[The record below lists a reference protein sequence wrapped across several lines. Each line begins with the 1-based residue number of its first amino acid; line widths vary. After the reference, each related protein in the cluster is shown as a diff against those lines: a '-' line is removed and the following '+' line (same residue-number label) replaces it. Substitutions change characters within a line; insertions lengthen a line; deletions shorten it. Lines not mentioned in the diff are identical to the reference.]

1 MITFNFITQ
10 NSDYKTNDMNTLE
23 LKSIAELQNLA
34 FYIPDYQRGYRWT
47 RQQVEDLLNDIFE
60 FSQKDNAG
68 IYCLQPLVVVPRP
81 SDEQPLDKV
90 HAAKVNEQWEVVDG
104 QQRLTTIRLILEV
117 LGQSRFYDIT
127 YQTRKNSAEF
137 LNNITAAEAK
147 TNAETNIDFHHICQA
162 VKVICEWLLKTI
174 TGLEAVSAKNVGA
187 NINSCQ
193 TVDVIRK
200 WLEESKKLEELK
212 KETVEHFQKV
222 LLNRVKFIWYET
234 EEDPKEVFARLNI
247 GKISLTNAELIKA
260 LLLNKSNFDSS
271 DDDKIRLWQ
280 QEIAMEWDV
289 IEYALQSN
297 EFWLFLNVPGDE
309 RPTRIDYVFDM
320 ICRCDMLGCKDEK
333 DTSDEFRTFR
343 YFYHY
348 LAVQKQKKISL
359 AQAVRTIWEKVREIF
374 HTLQEWFDDME
385 LYHYIGYLICMG
397 RRVDEIYKQWMTNS
411 AKSKF
416 KEYLISTIK
425 GIIPYK
431 KSEEIENTVY
441 EVDREG
447 SQIKGGSKTNCR
459 PILLLH
465 NLQTVINQNR
475 ILSTNAKY
483 KNGVFYK
490 FPFHLYKS
498 EGWDVEHIDS
508 NTENGLNNIQSQR
521 EWLLNAYFG
530 LQDKTLRDQIQK
542 FFKQYAGKAYEQSE
556 DSAKQTA
563 RDEAFTELKHQIED
577 VGGNNRLSQN
587 EKNKI
592 WNFTLLDSST
602 NRSYGNAIFPAKRR
616 VIIGKDQGKKFN
628 PLTIDENRLIKESSP
643 TENGSS
649 SFIPPCT
656 KYVFLKYYNTVSFD
670 PNAWTQ
676 ADANAYKD
684 NIIEVL
690 KDFLS

>member
-1 MITFNFITQ
+1 MKIFNFTIQ
-10 NSDYKTNDMNTLE
+10 NSDYKTTDMNTLE
-23 LKSIAELQNLA
+23 LKSIAKLQDLE

-60 FSQKDNAG
+60 FSQKENAG
-68 IYCLQPLVVVPRP
+68 IYCLQPLVVIKR
-81 SDEQPLDKV
+81 SSEEQLLDRV
-90 HAAKVNEQWEVVDG
+90 HAAKDLDEVKRILNGQWEVVDG

-117 LGQSRFYDIT
+117 LRHHRFYEIT
-127 YQTRKNSAEF
+127 YQTREDSAEF
-137 LNNITAAEAK
+137 LNGITTTEAEK
-147 TNAETNIDFHHICQA
+147 EAEKNIDFYHIYEA
-162 VKVICEWLLKTI
+162 YKKIDEWL
-174 TGLEAVSAKNVGA
+174 
-187 NINSCQ
+187 
-193 TVDVIRK
+193 
-200 WLEESKKLEELK
+200 
-212 KETVEHFQKV
+212 KEIDGKQKERFQNV
-222 LLNRVKFIWYET
+222 LLHRVKFIWYET
-234 EEDPKEVFARLNI
+234 KEDPKEVFTRLNI

-260 LLLNKSNFDSS
+260 LLLNKSNFGSS

-297 EFWLFLNVPGDE
+297 EFWLFLNAPGDE

-348 LAVQKQKKISL
+348 LAVQKQKEISL

-374 HTLQEWFDDME
+374 QTLQEWFDDME
-385 LYHYIGYLICMG
+385 LYHYVGYLICMG
-397 RRVDEIYKQWMTNS
+397 RNIDEIYEHWNDSDNK
-411 AKSKF
+411 AGFIEK
-416 KEYLISTIK
+416 YLTEEIK
-425 GIIPYK
+425 KTIPYK
-431 KSEEIENTVY
+431 DIENTVY
-441 EVDREG
+441 EVKQEG
-447 SQIKGGSKTNCR
+447 SQFKGGSKTNCR

-475 ILSTNAKY
+475 ILSANAKY

-490 FPFHLYKS
+490 FPFHLYKL

-508 NTENGLNNIQSQR
+508 NTENGLDNIQSQR

-577 VGGNNRLSQN
+577 VGGNDRLSQN

-602 NRSYGNAIFPAKRR
+602 NRSYGNAIFPAKRK

-628 PLTIDENRLIKESSP
+628 SSTIDENGQIVLGSAENSP
-643 TENGSS
+643 SA
-649 SFIPPCT
+649 FIPPCT
-656 KYVFLKYYNTVSFD
+656 RYVFLKYYNTASFD
-670 PNAWTQ
+670 PNVWTRN
-676 ADANAYKD
+676 DAEAYKD

-690 KDFLS
+690 KNFLS

>member
-1 MITFNFITQ
+1 
-10 NSDYKTNDMNTLE
+10 MNTLE

-68 IYCLQPLVVVPRP
+68 IYCLQPLVVVKKS
-81 SDEQPLDKV
+81 SDEQLLDRV
-90 HAAKVNEQWEVVDG
+90 HAAKDLDEVKRILNGEWEVVDG
-104 QQRLTTIRLILEV
+104 QQRLTTIRLILEA
-117 LGQSRFYDIT
+117 LEHHRFYDIT
-127 YQTRKNSAEF
+127 YQTRKDSAKF
-137 LNNITAAEAK
+137 LNEITAAEAK
-147 TNAETNIDFHHICQA
+147 TNAETNIDFHHIYQA
-162 VKVICEWLLKTI
+162 VRVICEWLLKTI
-174 TGLEAVSAKNVGA
+174 TGLESVSAKNVGA

-200 WLEESKKLEELK
+200 WLEEPKKLEELK

-260 LLLNKSNFDSS
+260 LLLNKSNFGSC

-297 EFWLFLNVPGDE
+297 EFWLFLNAPGDE

-348 LAVQKQKKISL
+348 LAVQKQKEISS

-374 HTLQEWFDDME
+374 QTLQEWFDDME
-385 LYHYIGYLICMG
+385 LYHYVGYLICMG
-397 RRVDEIYKQWMTNS
+397 RNIDEIYEHWITTKPD
-411 AKSKF
+411 F
-416 KEYLISTIK
+416 KEYLMSVIK
-425 GIIPYK
+425 DIIPCK
-431 KSEEIENTVY
+431 KIKDIENRVY
-441 EVDREG
+441 EVDAED
-447 SQIKGGSKTNCR
+447 SQTKGGSKTNCR

-475 ILSTNAKY
+475 ILSANAKY

-490 FPFHLYKS
+490 FPFHLYKL

-508 NTENGLNNIQSQR
+508 NTENGLNDIKSQR

-530 LQDKTLRDQIQK
+530 LQDKTLRGQIQK
-542 FFKQYAGKAYEQSE
+542 FFEQSE

-577 VGGNNRLSQN
+577 VGGNDRLSQN

-602 NRSYGNAIFPAKRR
+602 NRSYGNAIFPAKRK

-628 PLTIDENRLIKESSP
+628 PLTIENGQIKESSP

-649 SFIPPCT
+649 AFIPPCT
-656 KYVFLKYYNTVSFD
+656 KYVFLKYYNTASFD
-670 PNAWTQ
+670 PNAWTKDD
-676 ADANAYKD
+676 ADAYKN

>member
-1 MITFNFITQ
+1 
-10 NSDYKTNDMNTLE
+10 MNTLE
-23 LKSIAELQNLA
+23 LKSIAELEYLV
-34 FYIPDYQRGYRWT
+34 FYIPNYQRGYRWT
-47 RQQVEDLLNDIFE
+47 QRQVEDLLNDIFE

-68 IYCLQPLVVVPRP
+68 IYCLQPLVVKRL
-81 SDEQPLDKV
+81 SGEQLLDKE
-90 HAAKVNEQWEVVDG
+90 HAAKGLNEVGNGQWEVVDG

-117 LGQSRFYDIT
+117 LKHHRFYDIT
-127 YQTRKNSAEF
+127 YQTRENSTEF
-137 LNNITAAEAK
+137 LNKITTTEAK
-147 TNAETNIDFHHICQA
+147 AETETNIDFYHIYEA
-162 VKVICEWLLKTI
+162 VKVI
-174 TGLEAVSAKNVGA
+174 
-187 NINSCQ
+187 
-193 TVDVIRK
+193 DK
-200 WLEESKKLEELK
+200 WLDKVDEAK
-212 KETVEHFQKV
+212 KERFQHV
-222 LLNRVKFIWYET
+222 LFEQVKFIWYET
-234 EEDPKEVFARLNI
+234 EEYPKEVFTRLNI

-297 EFWLFLNVPGDE
+297 EFWLFLNAPDNE

-320 ICRCDMLGCKDEK
+320 ICQCDMLECKDEIET
-333 DTSDEFRTFR
+333 DATDDFRTFR

-348 LAVQKQKKISL
+348 LAVQKQDGASL
-359 AQAVRTIWEKVREIF
+359 AQVIHTIWEKVREIF

-397 RRVDEIYKQWMTNS
+397 RNVDEIYEHWITNS
-411 AKSKF
+411 AKSNF

-425 GIIPYK
+425 GTIPYK
-431 KSEEIENTVY
+431 NIEDIENTVY
-441 EVDREG
+441 DVDPEDS

-459 PILLLH
+459 SILLLH

-475 ILSTNAKY
+475 ILSANAKY
-483 KNGVFYK
+483 KNGIFYK

-498 EGWDVEHIDS
+498 ERWDVEHIDS
-508 NTENGLNNIQSQR
+508 NTENGLNDIQSQR
-521 EWLLNAYFG
+521 EWLLNAHWG
-530 LQDKTLRDQIQK
+530 IQDDVYQELRSNIEK
-542 FFKQYAGKAYEQSE
+542 FFKQYTGKTHERSD
-556 DSAKQTA
+556 DSDKQTTLNEQFA
-563 RDEAFTELKHQIED
+563 ELRRQIEGISD
-577 VGGNNRLSQN
+577 NNRLDPN

-628 PLTIDENRLIKESSP
+628 PPTIDENGRIVFGSVG
-643 TENGSS
+643 NGSS

-656 KYVFLKYYNTVSFD
+656 KYVFLKYYNTASFD
-670 PNAWTQ
+670 PNAWTKD
-676 ADANAYKD
+676 DAEAYKN

-690 KDFLS
+690 KDIFGHE

>member
-1 MITFNFITQ
+1 MRIFNFNQ
-10 NSDYKTNDMNTLE
+10 NSDYKTTGMNTLE
-23 LKSIAELQNLA
+23 LKSVAESQNLA

-47 RQQVEDLLNDIFE
+47 RRQVEDLLNDIFE
-60 FSQKDNAG
+60 FSQKENAG
-68 IYCLQPLVVVPRP
+68 IYCLQPLVVIKR
-81 SDEQPLDKV
+81 SSEEQLLDRV
-90 HAAKVNEQWEVVDG
+90 HAAKDLDEVKRILNGQWEVVDG

-117 LGQSRFYDIT
+117 LNCPCYDIT
-127 YQTRKNSAEF
+127 YQTRENSAEF
-137 LNNITAAEAK
+137 LNTITTKGEKDAK
-147 TNAETNIDFHHICQA
+147 TNIDFYRIYEA
-162 VKVICEWLLKTI
+162 YKKIDEWL
-174 TGLEAVSAKNVGA
+174 
-187 NINSCQ
+187 
-193 TVDVIRK
+193 
-200 WLEESKKLEELK
+200 
-212 KETVEHFQKV
+212 KEIDGKQKERFQNV
-222 LLNRVKFIWYET
+222 LLNQVKFIWYET
-234 EEDPKEVFARLNI
+234 QENPKEVFTRLNI
-247 GKISLTNAELIKA
+247 GKILLTNAELIKA
-260 LLLNKSNFDSS
+260 LLLNKSNFDRR

-297 EFWLFLNVPGDE
+297 EFWLFLNAPGDE

-348 LAVQKQKKISL
+348 LAVQKQKEISL

-374 HTLQEWFDDME
+374 QTLQEWFDDME
-385 LYHYIGYLICMG
+385 LYHYVGYLICMG
-397 RRVDEIYKQWMTNS
+397 RNIDEIYEHWNDSDNK
-411 AKSKF
+411 AGFIEK
-416 KEYLISTIK
+416 YLTEEIK
-425 GIIPYK
+425 KTIPYK
-431 KSEEIENTVY
+431 DIENTVY
-441 EVDREG
+441 EVKQEG
-447 SQIKGGSKTNCR
+447 SQFKGGSKTNCR

-475 ILSTNAKY
+475 ILSANAKY

-490 FPFHLYKS
+490 FPFHLYKL

-508 NTENGLNNIQSQR
+508 NTENGLDNIQSQR

-577 VGGNNRLSQN
+577 VGGNDRLSQN

-602 NRSYGNAIFPAKRR
+602 NRSYGNAIFPAKRK

-628 PLTIDENRLIKESSP
+628 SSTIDENGQIVLGSAENSP
-643 TENGSS
+643 SA
-649 SFIPPCT
+649 FIPPCT
-656 KYVFLKYYNTVSFD
+656 RYVFLKYYNTASFD
-670 PNAWTQ
+670 PNVWTRN
-676 ADANAYKD
+676 DAEAYKD

-690 KDFLS
+690 KNFLS

>member
-1 MITFNFITQ
+1 
-10 NSDYKTNDMNTLE
+10 MNTLE
-23 LKSIAELQNLA
+23 LKSVAELQDLA

-47 RQQVEDLLNDIFE
+47 QRQVEDLLNDIFE

-68 IYCLQPLVVVPRP
+68 IYCLQPLVVVPRS
-81 SDEQPLDKV
+81 SDEQPLDKA
-90 HAAKVNEQWEVVDG
+90 HATKVNMQWEVVDG

-117 LGQSRFYDIT
+117 LGRFRFYDIT
-127 YQTRKNSAEF
+127 YQTRRDSAEF
-137 LNNITAAEAK
+137 LNGITTVEAAGEKAEEKAK
-147 TNAETNIDFHHICQA
+147 NNIDFYHIYLA
-162 VKVICEWLLKTI
+162 VTVICEWLK
-174 TGLEAVSAKNVGA
+174 EKM
-187 NINSCQ
+187 
-193 TVDVIRK
+193 DEK
-200 WLEESKKLEELK
+200 KKKL
-212 KETVEHFQKV
+212 FQDI

-234 EEDPKEVFARLNI
+234 KEDPKEVFARLNI

-280 QEIAMEWDV
+280 QEIAVEWDV

-297 EFWLFLNVPGDE
+297 EFWLFLNAPGDE

-320 ICRCDMLGCKDEK
+320 ICRCDLLKCKDEK
-333 DTSDEFRTFR
+333 EPDATDNFRTFR

-348 LAVQKQKKISL
+348 LAVQKQKEISL
-359 AQAVRTIWEKVREIF
+359 AQAVRTIWENVREIF
-374 HTLQEWFDDME
+374 HTLREWFDDME
-385 LYHYIGYLICMG
+385 LYHYIGYLIYMG
-397 RRVDEIYKQWMTNS
+397 RNVDEIYKQWTGPDN
-411 AKSKF
+411 KSGKF
-416 KEYLISTIK
+416 GFIEKYLKEEIKKTIPCK
-425 GIIPYK
+425 D
-431 KSEEIENTVY
+431 IENTVY
-441 EVDREG
+441 EVE
-447 SQIKGGSKTNCR
+447 SAQNKGGSKTNCR

-475 ILSTNAKY
+475 ILGANAKY

-508 NTENGLNNIQSQR
+508 NTENGLNDIQSQR

-530 LQDKTLRDQIQK
+530 LQDKAYQTLRDQIQE
-542 FFKQYAGKAYEQSE
+542 FFKTRKGDEQSA
-556 DSAKQTA
+556 DSDKQTV
-563 RDEAFTELKHQIED
+563 RNEQFVELRRQIED
-577 VGGNNRLSQN
+577 ISDNNQLDQN

-616 VIIGKDQGKKFN
+616 VIIGKDQGKRFSL
-628 PLTIDENRLIKESSP
+628 PTIDENEEIVLGSA
-643 TENGSS
+643 ENGSS

-656 KYVFLKYYNTVSFD
+656 RYVFLKYYNTASFD
-670 PNAWTQ
+670 PNAWTKD
-676 ADANAYKD
+676 DAETYKN
-684 NIIEVL
+684 NIKEIL

>member
-1 MITFNFITQ
+1 MKIFNFTIQ
-10 NSDYKTNDMNTLE
+10 NSDYKTTDMNTLE
-23 LKSIAELQNLA
+23 LKSVAELQNLA

-47 RQQVEDLLNDIFE
+47 RRQVEDLLNDIFE
-60 FSQKDNAG
+60 FSQKENAG
-68 IYCLQPLVVVPRP
+68 IYCLQPLVVIKK
-81 SDEQPLDKV
+81 SSEEQLLDRV
-90 HAAKVNEQWEVVDG
+90 HAAKDLDEVKRILNGQWEVVDG

-117 LGQSRFYDIT
+117 LNCPCYDIT
-127 YQTRKNSAEF
+127 YQTRENSAEF
-137 LNNITAAEAK
+137 LNTITTKGEKDAK
-147 TNAETNIDFHHICQA
+147 TNIDFYRIYEA
-162 VKVICEWLLKTI
+162 YKKIDEWL
-174 TGLEAVSAKNVGA
+174 
-187 NINSCQ
+187 
-193 TVDVIRK
+193 
-200 WLEESKKLEELK
+200 
-212 KETVEHFQKV
+212 KEIDGKQKERFQNV
-222 LLNRVKFIWYET
+222 LLNQVKFIWYET
-234 EEDPKEVFARLNI
+234 QENPKEVFTRLNI

-260 LLLNKSNFDSS
+260 LLLNKSNFDRR

-297 EFWLFLNVPGDE
+297 EFWLFLNAPGDE

-348 LAVQKQKKISL
+348 LAVQKQKEISL

-374 HTLQEWFDDME
+374 QTLQEWFDDME
-385 LYHYIGYLICMG
+385 LYHYVGYLICMG
-397 RRVDEIYKQWMTNS
+397 RNIDEIYEHWNDSDNK
-411 AKSKF
+411 AGFIEK
-416 KEYLISTIK
+416 YLTEEIK
-425 GIIPYK
+425 KTIPYK
-431 KSEEIENTVY
+431 DIENTVY
-441 EVDREG
+441 EVKQEG
-447 SQIKGGSKTNCR
+447 SQFKGGSKTNCR

-475 ILSTNAKY
+475 ILSANAKY

-490 FPFHLYKS
+490 FPFHLYKL

-508 NTENGLNNIQSQR
+508 NTENGLDNIQSQR

-577 VGGNNRLSQN
+577 VGGNDRLSQN

-628 PLTIDENRLIKESSP
+628 SSTIDENGQIVLGSAENSP
-643 TENGSS
+643 SA
-649 SFIPPCT
+649 FIPPCT
-656 KYVFLKYYNTVSFD
+656 RYVFLKYYNTASFD
-670 PNAWTQ
+670 PNVWTRN
-676 ADANAYKD
+676 DAEAYKD

-690 KDFLS
+690 KNFLS

>member
-1 MITFNFITQ
+1 
-10 NSDYKTNDMNTLE
+10 MNTLE
-23 LKSIAELQNLA
+23 LKSVAELQNLA

-47 RQQVEDLLNDIFE
+47 RRQVEDLLNDIFE
-60 FSQKDNAG
+60 FSQKENAG
-68 IYCLQPLVVVPRP
+68 IYCLQPLVVIKR
-81 SDEQPLDKV
+81 SSEEQLLDRV
-90 HAAKVNEQWEVVDG
+90 HAAKDLDEVKRILNGQWEVVDG

-117 LGQSRFYDIT
+117 LNCPCYDIT
-127 YQTRKNSAEF
+127 YQTRENSAEF
-137 LNNITAAEAK
+137 LNTITTKGEKDAK
-147 TNAETNIDFHHICQA
+147 TNIDFYRIYEA
-162 VKVICEWLLKTI
+162 YKKIDEWL
-174 TGLEAVSAKNVGA
+174 
-187 NINSCQ
+187 
-193 TVDVIRK
+193 
-200 WLEESKKLEELK
+200 
-212 KETVEHFQKV
+212 KEIDGKQKERFQNV
-222 LLNRVKFIWYET
+222 LLNQVKFIWYET
-234 EEDPKEVFARLNI
+234 QENPKEVFTRLNI

-260 LLLNKSNFDSS
+260 LLLNKSNFDRR

-297 EFWLFLNVPGDE
+297 EFWLFLNAPGDE

-348 LAVQKQKKISL
+348 LAVQKQKEISL

-374 HTLQEWFDDME
+374 QTLQEWFDDME
-385 LYHYIGYLICMG
+385 LYHYVGYLICMG
-397 RRVDEIYKQWMTNS
+397 RNIDEIYEHWNDSDNK
-411 AKSKF
+411 AGFIEK
-416 KEYLISTIK
+416 YLTEEIK
-425 GIIPYK
+425 KTIPYK
-431 KSEEIENTVY
+431 DIENTVY
-441 EVDREG
+441 EVKQEG
-447 SQIKGGSKTNCR
+447 SQFKGGSKTNCR

-475 ILSTNAKY
+475 ILSANAKY

-490 FPFHLYKS
+490 FPFHLYKL

-508 NTENGLNNIQSQR
+508 NTENGLDNIQSQR

-577 VGGNNRLSQN
+577 VGGNDRLSQN

-602 NRSYGNAIFPAKRR
+602 NRSYGNAIFPAKRK

-628 PLTIDENRLIKESSP
+628 SSTIDENGQIVLGSAENSP
-643 TENGSS
+643 SA
-649 SFIPPCT
+649 FIPPCT
-656 KYVFLKYYNTVSFD
+656 RYVFLKYYNTASFD
-670 PNAWTQ
+670 PNVWTRN
-676 ADANAYKD
+676 DAEAYKD

-690 KDFLS
+690 KNFLS

>member
-1 MITFNFITQ
+1 
-10 NSDYKTNDMNTLE
+10 MNTLE
-23 LKSIAELQNLA
+23 LKSIAELGNLA

-47 RQQVEDLLNDIFE
+47 RRQVEDLLNDIFE
-60 FSQKDNAG
+60 FSQKENAG
-68 IYCLQPLVVVPRP
+68 IYCLQPLVVIKR
-81 SDEQPLDKV
+81 SSEEQLLDRV
-90 HAAKVNEQWEVVDG
+90 HAAKDLDEVKRILNGQWEVVDG

-117 LGQSRFYDIT
+117 LNCPCYDIT
-127 YQTRKNSAEF
+127 YQTRENSAEF
-137 LNNITAAEAK
+137 LNTITTKGEKDAK
-147 TNAETNIDFHHICQA
+147 TNIDFYRIYEA
-162 VKVICEWLLKTI
+162 YKKIDEWL
-174 TGLEAVSAKNVGA
+174 
-187 NINSCQ
+187 
-193 TVDVIRK
+193 
-200 WLEESKKLEELK
+200 
-212 KETVEHFQKV
+212 KEIDGKQKERFQNV
-222 LLNRVKFIWYET
+222 LLNQVKFIWYET
-234 EEDPKEVFARLNI
+234 QENPKEVFTRLNI
-247 GKISLTNAELIKA
+247 GKILLTNAELIKA
-260 LLLNKSNFDSS
+260 LLLNKSNFDSR

-297 EFWLFLNVPGDE
+297 EFWLFLNAPGDE

-320 ICRCDMLGCKDEK
+320 ICRCDLLRCRDEK

-348 LAVQKQKKISL
+348 LDVQKRNGTSL

-374 HTLQEWFDDME
+374 QTLQEWFDDME
-385 LYHYIGYLICMG
+385 LYHYVGYLICMG
-397 RRVDEIYKQWMTNS
+397 RNIDEIYEHWITTKPD
-411 AKSKF
+411 F
-416 KEYLISTIK
+416 KEYLMSVIK
-425 GIIPYK
+425 DIIPCK
-431 KSEEIENTVY
+431 KIKDIENRVY
-441 EVDREG
+441 EVDAED
-447 SQIKGGSKTNCR
+447 SQTKGGSKTNCR

-475 ILSTNAKY
+475 ILSANAKY

-490 FPFHLYKS
+490 FPFHLYKL

-508 NTENGLNNIQSQR
+508 NTENGLDNIPSQR

-542 FFKQYAGKAYEQSE
+542 FFKQYAGNASEQSE

-577 VGGNNRLSQN
+577 VGGNDRLSQN

-628 PLTIDENRLIKESSP
+628 SSTIDENGQIVLGSAENSP
-643 TENGSS
+643 SA
-649 SFIPPCT
+649 FIPPCT
-656 KYVFLKYYNTVSFD
+656 RYVFLKYYNTASFD
-670 PNAWTQ
+670 PNVWTRN
-676 ADANAYKD
+676 DAEAYKD

-690 KDFLS
+690 KNFLS

>member
-1 MITFNFITQ
+1 
-10 NSDYKTNDMNTLE
+10 MNTLE
-23 LKSIAELQNLA
+23 LKSVAELQNLA

-47 RQQVEDLLNDIFE
+47 RRQVEDLLNDIFE
-60 FSQKDNAG
+60 FSQKENAG
-68 IYCLQPLVVVPRP
+68 IYCLQPLVVVKK
-81 SDEQPLDKV
+81 SSNEQLLDRV
-90 HAAKVNEQWEVVDG
+90 HAAKDLDEVKRILNGQWEVVDG

-117 LGQSRFYDIT
+117 LNCPCYDIT
-127 YQTRKNSAEF
+127 YQTRENSAEF
-137 LNNITAAEAK
+137 LNTITTKGEKDAK
-147 TNAETNIDFHHICQA
+147 TNIDFYRIYEA
-162 VKVICEWLLKTI
+162 YKKIDEWL
-174 TGLEAVSAKNVGA
+174 
-187 NINSCQ
+187 
-193 TVDVIRK
+193 
-200 WLEESKKLEELK
+200 
-212 KETVEHFQKV
+212 KEIDGKQKERFQNV
-222 LLNRVKFIWYET
+222 LLNQVKFIWYET
-234 EEDPKEVFARLNI
+234 QENPKEVFTRLNI

-260 LLLNKSNFDSS
+260 LLLNKSNFDRR

-297 EFWLFLNVPGDE
+297 EFWLFLNAPGDE

-348 LAVQKQKKISL
+348 LAVQKQKEISL

-374 HTLQEWFDDME
+374 QTLQEWFDDME
-385 LYHYIGYLICMG
+385 LYHYVGYLICMG
-397 RRVDEIYKQWMTNS
+397 RNIDEIYEHWNDSDNK
-411 AKSKF
+411 AGFIEK
-416 KEYLISTIK
+416 YLTEEIK
-425 GIIPYK
+425 KTIPYK
-431 KSEEIENTVY
+431 DIENTVY
-441 EVDREG
+441 EVKQEG
-447 SQIKGGSKTNCR
+447 SQFKGGSKTNCR

-475 ILSTNAKY
+475 ILSANAKY

-490 FPFHLYKS
+490 FPFHLYKL

-508 NTENGLNNIQSQR
+508 NTENGLDNIQSQR

-542 FFKQYAGKAYEQSE
+542 FFKQYAGKASEQSE

-577 VGGNNRLSQN
+577 VGGNDRLSQN

-602 NRSYGNAIFPAKRR
+602 NRSYGNAIFPAKRK

-628 PLTIDENRLIKESSP
+628 SSTIDENGQIVLGSAENSP
-643 TENGSS
+643 SA
-649 SFIPPCT
+649 FIPPCT
-656 KYVFLKYYNTVSFD
+656 RYVFLKYYNTASFA
-670 PNAWTQ
+670 PNAWTKD
-676 ADANAYKD
+676 DAEAYKN

-690 KDFLS
+690 KNFLS

>member
-1 MITFNFITQ
+1 
-10 NSDYKTNDMNTLE
+10 MNTLE
-23 LKSIAELQNLA
+23 LKSIAELENLA
-34 FYIPDYQRGYRWT
+34 FHIPDYQRGYRWT
-47 RQQVEDLLNDIFE
+47 RRQVEDLLNDIFE

-68 IYCLQPLVVVPRP
+68 IYCLQPLVVVKK
-81 SDEQPLDKV
+81 SSNEQLLDRV
-90 HAAKVNEQWEVVDG
+90 HAAKDLDEVKRILNGQWEVVDG

-117 LGQSRFYDIT
+117 LNCPCYDIT
-127 YQTRKNSAEF
+127 YQTRENSAEF
-137 LNNITAAEAK
+137 LNTITTKGEKDAK
-147 TNAETNIDFHHICQA
+147 TNIDFYRIYEA
-162 VKVICEWLLKTI
+162 YKKIDEWL
-174 TGLEAVSAKNVGA
+174 
-187 NINSCQ
+187 
-193 TVDVIRK
+193 
-200 WLEESKKLEELK
+200 
-212 KETVEHFQKV
+212 KEIDGKQKERFQNV
-222 LLNRVKFIWYET
+222 LLNQVKFIWYET
-234 EEDPKEVFARLNI
+234 QENPKEVFTRLNI

-260 LLLNKSNFDSS
+260 LLLNKSNFDRR

-297 EFWLFLNVPGDE
+297 EFWLFLNAPGDE

-348 LAVQKQKKISL
+348 LAVQKQKEISL

-374 HTLQEWFDDME
+374 QTLQEWFDDME
-385 LYHYIGYLICMG
+385 LYHYVGYLICMG
-397 RRVDEIYKQWMTNS
+397 RNIDEIYEHWNDSDNK
-411 AKSKF
+411 AGFIEK
-416 KEYLISTIK
+416 YLTEEIK
-425 GIIPYK
+425 KTIPYK
-431 KSEEIENTVY
+431 DIENTVY
-441 EVDREG
+441 EVKQEG
-447 SQIKGGSKTNCR
+447 SQFKGGSKTNCR

-475 ILSTNAKY
+475 ILSANAKY

-490 FPFHLYKS
+490 FPFHLYKL

-508 NTENGLNNIQSQR
+508 NTENGLDNIQSQR

-577 VGGNNRLSQN
+577 VGGNDRLSQN

-628 PLTIDENRLIKESSP
+628 SSTIDENGQIVLGSAENSP
-643 TENGSS
+643 SA
-649 SFIPPCT
+649 FIPPCT
-656 KYVFLKYYNTVSFD
+656 RYVFLKYYNTASFD
-670 PNAWTQ
+670 PNVWTRN
-676 ADANAYKD
+676 DAEAYKD

-690 KDFLS
+690 KNFLS

>member
-1 MITFNFITQ
+1 
-10 NSDYKTNDMNTLE
+10 MNTLE

-47 RQQVEDLLNDIFE
+47 RRQVEDLLNDIYE

-68 IYCLQPLVVVPRP
+68 IYCLQPLVVIKR
-81 SDEQPLDKV
+81 SSEEQLLDRV
-90 HAAKVNEQWEVVDG
+90 HAAKDLDEVKRILNGQWEVVDG

-117 LGQSRFYDIT
+117 LNCPCYDIT
-127 YQTRKNSAEF
+127 YQTRENSAEF
-137 LNNITAAEAK
+137 LNTITTKGEKDAK
-147 TNAETNIDFHHICQA
+147 TNIDFYRIYEA
-162 VKVICEWLLKTI
+162 YKKIDEWL
-174 TGLEAVSAKNVGA
+174 
-187 NINSCQ
+187 
-193 TVDVIRK
+193 
-200 WLEESKKLEELK
+200 
-212 KETVEHFQKV
+212 KEIDGKQKERFQNV

-234 EEDPKEVFARLNI
+234 EEVPKEVFARLNI

-260 LLLNKSNFDSS
+260 LLLNKSNFGSS

-297 EFWLFLNVPGDE
+297 EFWLFLNAPGDE

-348 LAVQKQKKISL
+348 LAVQKQKEISL

-374 HTLQEWFDDME
+374 QTLQEWFDDME
-385 LYHYIGYLICMG
+385 LYHYVGYLICMG
-397 RRVDEIYKQWMTNS
+397 RNIDEIYEHWITTKPD
-411 AKSKF
+411 F
-416 KEYLISTIK
+416 KEYLMSVIK
-425 GIIPYK
+425 DIIPCK
-431 KSEEIENTVY
+431 EIKDIENTVY
-441 EVDREG
+441 EVKQEG
-447 SQIKGGSKTNCR
+447 SQFKGGSKTNCR

-475 ILSTNAKY
+475 ILSANAKY

-490 FPFHLYKS
+490 FPFHLYKL

-508 NTENGLNNIQSQR
+508 NTENGMDNIPSQR

-530 LQDKTLRDQIQK
+530 LQDEAYQTLRDQIQE
-542 FFKQYAGKAYEQSE
+542 FFTGKTSEQSE
-556 DSAKQTA
+556 DSDKQTK

-577 VGGNNRLSQN
+577 VGGNDRLSQN

-602 NRSYGNAIFPAKRR
+602 NRSYGNAIFPAKRK

-628 PLTIDENRLIKESSP
+628 PSTIDENGQIVLGSAENSP
-643 TENGSS
+643 SA
-649 SFIPPCT
+649 FIPPCT
-656 KYVFLKYYNTVSFD
+656 RYVFLKYYNTASFD
-670 PNAWTQ
+670 PNVWTRN
-676 ADANAYKD
+676 DAEAYKD

-690 KDFLS
+690 KNFLS

>member
-1 MITFNFITQ
+1 
-10 NSDYKTNDMNTLE
+10 MNTLE

-47 RQQVEDLLNDIFE
+47 RRQVEDLLNDIYE

-68 IYCLQPLVVVPRP
+68 IYCLQPLVVIKR
-81 SDEQPLDKV
+81 SSEEQLLDRV
-90 HAAKVNEQWEVVDG
+90 HAAKDLDEVKRILNGQWEVVDG

-117 LGQSRFYDIT
+117 LRHHRFYEIT
-127 YQTRKNSAEF
+127 YQTREDSAEF
-137 LNNITAAEAK
+137 LNGITTTEAEK
-147 TNAETNIDFHHICQA
+147 EAEKNIDFYHIYET
-162 VKVICEWLLKTI
+162 VKVIDEWLKTKI
-174 TGLEAVSAKNVGA
+174 DE
-187 NINSCQ
+187 
-193 TVDVIRK
+193 
-200 WLEESKKLEELK
+200 KKR
-212 KETVEHFQKV
+212 HFQNV

-234 EEDPKEVFARLNI
+234 QENPKEVFTRLNI

-260 LLLNKSNFDSS
+260 LLLNKSNFDSR

-297 EFWLFLNVPGDE
+297 EFWLFLNAPGDE

-320 ICRCDMLGCKDEK
+320 ICRCDLLRCRDEK

-348 LAVQKQKKISL
+348 LDVQKRNGTSL

-374 HTLQEWFDDME
+374 QTLQEWFDDME
-385 LYHYIGYLICMG
+385 LYHYVGYLICMG
-397 RRVDEIYKQWMTNS
+397 RNIDEIYEHWITTKPD
-411 AKSKF
+411 F
-416 KEYLISTIK
+416 KEYLMLVIK
-425 GIIPYK
+425 DIIPCK
-431 KSEEIENTVY
+431 EIKDIENTVY
-441 EVDREG
+441 EVKQEG
-447 SQIKGGSKTNCR
+447 SQFKGGSKTNCR

-475 ILSTNAKY
+475 ILSANAKY

-490 FPFHLYKS
+490 FPFHLYKL

-508 NTENGLNNIQSQR
+508 NTENGLDNIPSQR

-530 LQDKTLRDQIQK
+530 LQDEAYQTLRDQIQE
-542 FFKQYAGKAYEQSE
+542 FFTGKTSEQSE
-556 DSAKQTA
+556 DSDKQTK
-563 RDEAFTELKHQIED
+563 RDEQFTKLKKQIED
-577 VGGNNRLSQN
+577 IGSSKRLGQI

-616 VIIGKDQGKKFN
+616 VIIGKDQGEKFN
-628 PLTIDENRLIKESSP
+628 PPTIIENGQIVLGSV
-643 TENGSS
+643 ENGSS

-676 ADANAYKD
+676 ADAEAYKD

>member
-1 MITFNFITQ
+1 MRTFNFITQ
-10 NSDYKTNDMNTLE
+10 NSDYKATGMNTLE
-23 LKSIAELQNLA
+23 LKSVAELQNLA

-47 RQQVEDLLNDIFE
+47 RRQVEDLLNDIFE
-60 FSQKDNAG
+60 FSQKENAG
-68 IYCLQPLVVVPRP
+68 IYCLQPLVVIKK
-81 SDEQPLDKV
+81 SSEEQLLDRV
-90 HAAKVNEQWEVVDG
+90 HAAKDLDEVKRILNGQWEVVDG

-117 LGQSRFYDIT
+117 LNCPCYDIT
-127 YQTRKNSAEF
+127 YQTRENSAEF
-137 LNNITAAEAK
+137 LNTITTKGEKDAK
-147 TNAETNIDFHHICQA
+147 TNIDFYRIYEA
-162 VKVICEWLLKTI
+162 YKKIDEWL
-174 TGLEAVSAKNVGA
+174 
-187 NINSCQ
+187 
-193 TVDVIRK
+193 
-200 WLEESKKLEELK
+200 
-212 KETVEHFQKV
+212 KEIDGKQKERFQNV
-222 LLNRVKFIWYET
+222 LLNQVKFIWYET
-234 EEDPKEVFARLNI
+234 QENPKEVFTRLNI

-260 LLLNKSNFDSS
+260 LLLNKSNFDRR

-297 EFWLFLNVPGDE
+297 EFWLFLNAPGDE

-348 LAVQKQKKISL
+348 LAVQKQKEISL

-374 HTLQEWFDDME
+374 QTLQEWFDDME
-385 LYHYIGYLICMG
+385 LYHYVGYLICMG
-397 RRVDEIYKQWMTNS
+397 RNIDEIYEHWNDSDNK
-411 AKSKF
+411 AGFIEK
-416 KEYLISTIK
+416 YLTEEIK
-425 GIIPYK
+425 KTIPYK
-431 KSEEIENTVY
+431 DIENTVY
-441 EVDREG
+441 EVKQEG
-447 SQIKGGSKTNCR
+447 SQFKGGSKTNCR

-475 ILSTNAKY
+475 ILSANAKY

-490 FPFHLYKS
+490 FPFHLYKL

-508 NTENGLNNIQSQR
+508 NTENGLDNIQSQR

-577 VGGNNRLSQN
+577 VGGNDRLSQN

-602 NRSYGNAIFPAKRR
+602 NRSYGNAIFPAKRK

-628 PLTIDENRLIKESSP
+628 SSTIDENGQIVLGSAENSP
-643 TENGSS
+643 SA
-649 SFIPPCT
+649 FIPPCT
-656 KYVFLKYYNTVSFD
+656 RYVFLKYYNTASFD
-670 PNAWTQ
+670 PNVWTRN
-676 ADANAYKD
+676 DAEAYKD

-690 KDFLS
+690 KNFLS

>member
-1 MITFNFITQ
+1 
-10 NSDYKTNDMNTLE
+10 MNTLE

-68 IYCLQPLVVVPRP
+68 IYCLQPLVVVKKS
-81 SDEQPLDKV
+81 SDEQLLDRV
-90 HAAKVNEQWEVVDG
+90 HAAKDLDEVKRILNGEWEVVDG
-104 QQRLTTIRLILEV
+104 QQRLTTIRLILEA
-117 LGQSRFYDIT
+117 LEHHRFYDIT
-127 YQTRKNSAEF
+127 YQTRKDSAKF
-137 LNNITAAEAK
+137 LNEITAAEAAGEK
-147 TNAETNIDFHHICQA
+147 TEKKEKNNIDFYHIYQA
-162 VKVICEWLLKTI
+162 VTVIHEWLEKTDKKKI
-174 TGLEAVSAKNVGA
+174 
-187 NINSCQ
+187 
-193 TVDVIRK
+193 D
-200 WLEESKKLEELK
+200 EEKKKL
-212 KETVEHFQKV
+212 FQDV

-260 LLLNKSNFDSS
+260 LLLNKSNFSS
-271 DDDKIRLWQ
+271 SNDDKIRLWQ

-297 EFWLFLNVPGDE
+297 EFWLFLNAPGDE

-320 ICRCDMLGCKDEK
+320 ICRCDLLRCRDEK

-348 LAVQKQKKISL
+348 LDVQKRNGTSL

-374 HTLQEWFDDME
+374 QTLQEWFDDME
-385 LYHYIGYLICMG
+385 LYHYVGYLICMG
-397 RRVDEIYKQWMTNS
+397 RNIDEIYEHWITTKPD
-411 AKSKF
+411 F
-416 KEYLISTIK
+416 KEYLMSVIK
-425 GIIPYK
+425 DIIPCK
-431 KSEEIENTVY
+431 KIKDIENRVY
-441 EVDREG
+441 EVDAED
-447 SQIKGGSKTNCR
+447 SQTKGGSKTNCR

-475 ILSTNAKY
+475 ILDANAKY
-483 KNGVFYK
+483 KNGIFYK
-490 FPFHLYKS
+490 FPFHLYKL

-508 NTENGLNNIQSQR
+508 NTENGLDNIPSQR

-542 FFKQYAGKAYEQSE
+542 FFKQYAGNASEQSE

-577 VGGNNRLSQN
+577 VGGNDRLSQN

-628 PLTIDENRLIKESSP
+628 SSTIDENGQIVLGSA
-643 TENGSS
+643 ENGSS
-649 SFIPPCT
+649 AFIPPCT
-656 KYVFLKYYNTVSFD
+656 KYVFLKYYNTASFD
-670 PNAWTQ
+670 PNAWTKDD
-676 ADANAYKD
+676 ADAYKN

>member
-1 MITFNFITQ
+1 
-10 NSDYKTNDMNTLE
+10 MNTLE
-23 LKSIAELQNLA
+23 LKSVAELQNLA

-47 RQQVEDLLNDIFE
+47 RRQVEDLLNDIFE
-60 FSQKDNAG
+60 FSQKENAG
-68 IYCLQPLVVVPRP
+68 IYCLQPLVVVPRS
-81 SDEQPLDKV
+81 SDEQPLNKT
-90 HAAKVNEQWEVVDG
+90 HAVEANEQWEVVDG
-104 QQRLTTIRLILEV
+104 QQRLTTIRLILET
-117 LGQSRFYDIT
+117 LGLHRFYDIT
-127 YQTRKNSAEF
+127 YQTREDSAKF
-137 LNNITAAEAK
+137 LNGITAAEEEK
-147 TNAETNIDFHHICQA
+147 ETAEGKEKSNIDFYHINQA
-162 VKVICEWLLKTI
+162 VIVIREWLKDNKKKI
-174 TGLEAVSAKNVGA
+174 DEEKKN
-187 NINSCQ
+187 
-193 TVDVIRK
+193 
-200 WLEESKKLEELK
+200 L
-212 KETVEHFQKV
+212 FQNV

-234 EEDPKEVFARLNI
+234 KEDPKEVFTRLNI

-260 LLLNKSNFDSS
+260 LLLNKSNFGSS

-297 EFWLFLNVPGDE
+297 EFWLFLNAPGDE

-348 LAVQKQKKISL
+348 LAVQKQKEISL

-374 HTLQEWFDDME
+374 QTLQEWFDDME
-385 LYHYIGYLICMG
+385 LYHYVGYLICMG
-397 RRVDEIYKQWMTNS
+397 SNVDEIYEHWNDTDNKPGFIE
-411 AKSKF
+411 K
-416 KEYLISTIK
+416 YLTEEIK
-425 GIIPYK
+425 KTIPYK
-431 KSEEIENTVY
+431 DIENTVY
-441 EVDREG
+441 EVKQEG
-447 SQIKGGSKTNCR
+447 SQFKGGSKTNCR

-475 ILSTNAKY
+475 ILSANAKY

-490 FPFHLYKS
+490 FPFHLYKL

-508 NTENGLNNIQSQR
+508 NTENGLDNIQSQR

-577 VGGNNRLSQN
+577 VGGNDRLSQN

-616 VIIGKDQGKKFN
+616 IIIGKDQGKKFN
-628 PLTIDENRLIKESSP
+628 SSTIDENGQIVLGSAENSP
-643 TENGSS
+643 SA
-649 SFIPPCT
+649 FIPPCT
-656 KYVFLKYYNTVSFD
+656 RYVFLKYYNTASFD
-670 PNAWTQ
+670 PNVWARN
-676 ADANAYKD
+676 DAEAYKD

-690 KDFLS
+690 KNFLS

>member
-1 MITFNFITQ
+1 MRIFNFNQ
-10 NSDYKTNDMNTLE
+10 NSDYKTTGMNTLE
-23 LKSIAELQNLA
+23 LKSVAESQNLA

-47 RQQVEDLLNDIFE
+47 RRQVEDLLNDIFE
-60 FSQKDNAG
+60 FSQKENAG
-68 IYCLQPLVVVPRP
+68 IYCLQPLVVIKR
-81 SDEQPLDKV
+81 SSEEQLLDRV
-90 HAAKVNEQWEVVDG
+90 HAAKDLDEVKRILNGQWEVVDG

-117 LGQSRFYDIT
+117 LNCPCYDIT
-127 YQTRKNSAEF
+127 YQTRENSAEF
-137 LNNITAAEAK
+137 LNTITTKGEKDAK
-147 TNAETNIDFHHICQA
+147 TNIDFYRIYESY
-162 VKVICEWLLKTI
+162 KKIDEWL
-174 TGLEAVSAKNVGA
+174 
-187 NINSCQ
+187 
-193 TVDVIRK
+193 
-200 WLEESKKLEELK
+200 
-212 KETVEHFQKV
+212 KEIDGKQKERFQNV
-222 LLNRVKFIWYET
+222 LLNQVKFIWYET
-234 EEDPKEVFARLNI
+234 QENPKEVFTRLNI
-247 GKISLTNAELIKA
+247 GKILLTNAELIKA
-260 LLLNKSNFDSS
+260 LLLNKSNFDRR

-297 EFWLFLNVPGDE
+297 EFWLFLNAPGDE

-348 LAVQKQKKISL
+348 LAVQKQKEISL

-374 HTLQEWFDDME
+374 QTLQEWFDDME
-385 LYHYIGYLICMG
+385 LYHYVGYLICMG
-397 RRVDEIYKQWMTNS
+397 RNIDEIYEHWNDSDNK
-411 AKSKF
+411 AGFIEK
-416 KEYLISTIK
+416 YLTEEIK
-425 GIIPYK
+425 KTIPYK
-431 KSEEIENTVY
+431 DIENTVY
-441 EVDREG
+441 EVKQEG
-447 SQIKGGSKTNCR
+447 SQFKGGSKTNCR

-475 ILSTNAKY
+475 ILSANAKY

-490 FPFHLYKS
+490 FPFHLYKL

-508 NTENGLNNIQSQR
+508 NTENGLDNIQSQR

-577 VGGNNRLSQN
+577 VGGNDRLSQN

-602 NRSYGNAIFPAKRR
+602 NRSYGNAIFPAKRK

-628 PLTIDENRLIKESSP
+628 SSTIDENGQIVLGSAENSP
-643 TENGSS
+643 SA
-649 SFIPPCT
+649 FIPPCT
-656 KYVFLKYYNTVSFD
+656 RYVFLKYYNTASFD
-670 PNAWTQ
+670 PNVWTRN
-676 ADANAYKD
+676 DAEAYKD

-690 KDFLS
+690 KNFLS

>member
-1 MITFNFITQ
+1 MKIFNFTIQ
-10 NSDYKTNDMNTLE
+10 NSDYKTTDMNTLE
-23 LKSIAELQNLA
+23 LKSVAELQNLA

-47 RQQVEDLLNDIFE
+47 RRQVEDLLNDIFE
-60 FSQKDNAG
+60 FSQKENAG
-68 IYCLQPLVVVPRP
+68 IYCLQPLVVIKK
-81 SDEQPLDKV
+81 SSEEQLLDRV
-90 HAAKVNEQWEVVDG
+90 HAAKDLDEVKRILNGQWEVVDG

-117 LGQSRFYDIT
+117 LNCPCYDIT
-127 YQTRKNSAEF
+127 YQTRENSAEF
-137 LNNITAAEAK
+137 LNTITTKGEKDA
-147 TNAETNIDFHHICQA
+147 TTNIDFYRIYEA
-162 VKVICEWLLKTI
+162 YKKIDEWL
-174 TGLEAVSAKNVGA
+174 
-187 NINSCQ
+187 
-193 TVDVIRK
+193 
-200 WLEESKKLEELK
+200 
-212 KETVEHFQKV
+212 KEIDGKQKERFQNV
-222 LLNRVKFIWYET
+222 LLNQVKFIWYET
-234 EEDPKEVFARLNI
+234 QENPKEVFTRLNI

-260 LLLNKSNFDSS
+260 LLLNKSNFDRR

-297 EFWLFLNVPGDE
+297 EFWLFLNAPGDE

-348 LAVQKQKKISL
+348 LAVQKQKEISL

-374 HTLQEWFDDME
+374 QTLQEWFDDME
-385 LYHYIGYLICMG
+385 LYHYVGYLICMG
-397 RRVDEIYKQWMTNS
+397 SNVDEIYEHWNDSDNK
-411 AKSKF
+411 AGFIEK
-416 KEYLISTIK
+416 YLTEEIK
-425 GIIPYK
+425 KTIPYK
-431 KSEEIENTVY
+431 DIENTVY
-441 EVDREG
+441 EVKQEG
-447 SQIKGGSKTNCR
+447 SQFKGGSKTNCR

-475 ILSTNAKY
+475 ILSANAKY

-490 FPFHLYKS
+490 FPFHLYKL

-508 NTENGLNNIQSQR
+508 NTENGLDNIKSQR

-530 LQDKTLRDQIQK
+530 LQDKTLRGQIQK
-542 FFKQYAGKAYEQSE
+542 FFKQYAGKASEQSE

-577 VGGNNRLSQN
+577 VGGNDRLSQN

-628 PLTIDENRLIKESSP
+628 SSTIDENGQIVLGSAENSP
-643 TENGSS
+643 SA
-649 SFIPPCT
+649 FIPPCT
-656 KYVFLKYYNTVSFD
+656 RYVFLKYYNTASFD
-670 PNAWTQ
+670 PNVWTRN
-676 ADANAYKD
+676 DAEAYKD

-690 KDFLS
+690 KNFLS

>member
-1 MITFNFITQ
+1 MKIFNFTIQ
-10 NSDYKTNDMNTLE
+10 NSDYKTTDMNTLE
-23 LKSIAELQNLA
+23 LKSVAELQNLA

-47 RQQVEDLLNDIFE
+47 RRQVEDLLNDIYE

-68 IYCLQPLVVVPRP
+68 IYCLQPLVVIKR
-81 SDEQPLDKV
+81 SSEEQLLDRV
-90 HAAKVNEQWEVVDG
+90 HAAKDMDEVKRILNGQWEVVDG

-117 LGQSRFYDIT
+117 LNCPCYDIT
-127 YQTRKNSAEF
+127 YQTRENSAEF
-137 LNNITAAEAK
+137 LNTITTKGEKDAK
-147 TNAETNIDFHHICQA
+147 TNIDFYRIYEA
-162 VKVICEWLLKTI
+162 YKKIDEWL
-174 TGLEAVSAKNVGA
+174 
-187 NINSCQ
+187 
-193 TVDVIRK
+193 
-200 WLEESKKLEELK
+200 
-212 KETVEHFQKV
+212 KEIDGKQKERFQNV
-222 LLNRVKFIWYET
+222 LLNQVKFIWYET
-234 EEDPKEVFARLNI
+234 QENPKEVFTRLNI

-260 LLLNKSNFDSS
+260 LLLNKSNFDRR

-297 EFWLFLNVPGDE
+297 EFWLFLNAPGDE

-348 LAVQKQKKISL
+348 LAVQKQKEISL

-374 HTLQEWFDDME
+374 QTLQEWFDDME
-385 LYHYIGYLICMG
+385 LYHYVGYLICMG
-397 RRVDEIYKQWMTNS
+397 SNVDEIYEHWNDSDNK
-411 AKSKF
+411 AGFIEK
-416 KEYLISTIK
+416 YLTEEIK
-425 GIIPYK
+425 KTIPYK
-431 KSEEIENTVY
+431 DIENTVY
-441 EVDREG
+441 EVKQEG
-447 SQIKGGSKTNCR
+447 SQFKGGSKTNCR

-475 ILSTNAKY
+475 ILSANAKY

-490 FPFHLYKS
+490 FPFHLYKL

-508 NTENGLNNIQSQR
+508 NTENGLDNIRSQR

-577 VGGNNRLSQN
+577 VGGNDRLSQN

-602 NRSYGNAIFPAKRR
+602 NRSYGNAIFPAKRK

-628 PLTIDENRLIKESSP
+628 SSTIDENGQIVLGSAENSP
-643 TENGSS
+643 SA
-649 SFIPPCT
+649 FIPPCT
-656 KYVFLKYYNTVSFD
+656 RYVFLKYYNTASFD
-670 PNAWTQ
+670 PNVWTRN
-676 ADANAYKD
+676 DAEAYKD

-690 KDFLS
+690 KNFLS

>member
-1 MITFNFITQ
+1 MSNRII
-10 NSDYKTNDMNTLE
+10 KTTSMNTLE

-47 RQQVEDLLNDIFE
+47 RRQVEDLLNDIFE
-60 FSQKDNAG
+60 FSQKENAG
-68 IYCLQPLVVVPRP
+68 IYCLQPLVVIKR
-81 SDEQPLDKV
+81 SSEEQLLDRV
-90 HAAKVNEQWEVVDG
+90 HAAKDLDEVKRILNGQWEVVDG

-117 LGQSRFYDIT
+117 LNCPCYDIT
-127 YQTRKNSAEF
+127 YQTRENSAEF
-137 LNNITAAEAK
+137 LNTITTKGEKDAK
-147 TNAETNIDFHHICQA
+147 TNIDFYRIYEA
-162 VKVICEWLLKTI
+162 YKKIDEWL
-174 TGLEAVSAKNVGA
+174 
-187 NINSCQ
+187 
-193 TVDVIRK
+193 
-200 WLEESKKLEELK
+200 
-212 KETVEHFQKV
+212 KEIDGKQKERFQNV
-222 LLNRVKFIWYET
+222 LLNQVKFIWYET
-234 EEDPKEVFARLNI
+234 QENPKEVFTRLNI

-260 LLLNKSNFDSS
+260 LLLNKSNFDRR

-297 EFWLFLNVPGDE
+297 EFWLFLNAPGDE

-348 LAVQKQKKISL
+348 LAVQKQKEISL

-374 HTLQEWFDDME
+374 QTLQEWFDDME
-385 LYHYIGYLICMG
+385 LYHYVGYLICMG
-397 RRVDEIYKQWMTNS
+397 RNIDEIYEHWNDSDNK
-411 AKSKF
+411 AGFIEK
-416 KEYLISTIK
+416 YLTEEIK
-425 GIIPYK
+425 KTIPYK
-431 KSEEIENTVY
+431 DIENTVY
-441 EVDREG
+441 EVKQEG
-447 SQIKGGSKTNCR
+447 SQFKGGSKTNCR

-475 ILSTNAKY
+475 ILSANAKY

-490 FPFHLYKS
+490 FPFHLYKL

-508 NTENGLNNIQSQR
+508 NTENGLDNIQSQR

-577 VGGNNRLSQN
+577 VGGNDRLSQN

-602 NRSYGNAIFPAKRR
+602 NRSYGNAIFPAKRK

-628 PLTIDENRLIKESSP
+628 SSTIDENGQIVLGSAENSP
-643 TENGSS
+643 SA
-649 SFIPPCT
+649 FIPPCT
-656 KYVFLKYYNTVSFD
+656 RYVFLKYYNTASFD
-670 PNAWTQ
+670 PNVWTRN
-676 ADANAYKD
+676 DAEAYKD

-690 KDFLS
+690 KNFLS

>member
-1 MITFNFITQ
+1 
-10 NSDYKTNDMNTLE
+10 MNTLE

-47 RQQVEDLLNDIFE
+47 RRQVEDLLNDIYE

-68 IYCLQPLVVVPRP
+68 IYCLQPLVVIKR
-81 SDEQPLDKV
+81 SSEEQLLDRV
-90 HAAKVNEQWEVVDG
+90 HAAKDLDEVKRILNGQWEVVDG

-117 LGQSRFYDIT
+117 LNCPCYDIT
-127 YQTRKNSAEF
+127 YQTRENSAEF
-137 LNNITAAEAK
+137 LNTITTKGEKDAK
-147 TNAETNIDFHHICQA
+147 TNIDFYRIYEA
-162 VKVICEWLLKTI
+162 YKKIDEWL
-174 TGLEAVSAKNVGA
+174 
-187 NINSCQ
+187 
-193 TVDVIRK
+193 
-200 WLEESKKLEELK
+200 
-212 KETVEHFQKV
+212 KEIDGKQKERFQNV
-222 LLNRVKFIWYET
+222 LLNQVKFIWYET
-234 EEDPKEVFARLNI
+234 QENPKEVFTRLNI

-260 LLLNKSNFDSS
+260 LLLNKSNFDRR

-297 EFWLFLNVPGDE
+297 EFWLFLNAPGDE

-320 ICRCDMLGCKDEK
+320 ICRCDLLRCRDEK
-333 DTSDEFRTFR
+333 NTSDEFRTFR

-348 LAVQKQKKISL
+348 LDVQKRNGTSL

-374 HTLQEWFDDME
+374 QTLQEWFDDME
-385 LYHYIGYLICMG
+385 LYHYVGYLICMG
-397 RRVDEIYKQWMTNS
+397 RNIDEIYEHWITTKPD
-411 AKSKF
+411 F
-416 KEYLISTIK
+416 KEYLMSVIK
-425 GIIPYK
+425 DIIPCK
-431 KSEEIENTVY
+431 KIKDIENRVY
-441 EVDREG
+441 EVDAED
-447 SQIKGGSKTNCR
+447 SQTKGGSKTNCR

-475 ILSTNAKY
+475 ILSANAKY

-490 FPFHLYKS
+490 FPFHLYKL

-508 NTENGLNNIQSQR
+508 NTENGLDNIPSQR

-530 LQDKTLRDQIQK
+530 LQDKTLRGQIQK
-542 FFKQYAGKAYEQSE
+542 FFKQYAAYEQSE

-563 RDEAFTELKHQIED
+563 RDKAFTELKHQIED
-577 VGGNNRLSQN
+577 VGGNDRLSQN

-602 NRSYGNAIFPAKRR
+602 NRSYGNAIFPAKRK

-628 PLTIDENRLIKESSP
+628 SSTIDENGQIVLGSAENSP
-643 TENGSS
+643 SA
-649 SFIPPCT
+649 FIPPCT
-656 KYVFLKYYNTVSFD
+656 RYVFLKYYNTASFD
-670 PNAWTQ
+670 PNVWTRN
-676 ADANAYKD
+676 DAEAYKD

>member
-1 MITFNFITQ
+1 
-10 NSDYKTNDMNTLE
+10 MNTLE
-23 LKSIAELQNLA
+23 LKSIAELQKLA
-34 FYIPDYQRGYRWT
+34 FYIPNYQRGYRWT
-47 RQQVEDLLNDIFE
+47 RQQIEDLLNDIFE
-60 FSQKDNAG
+60 FSQKENAG
-68 IYCLQPLVVVPRP
+68 IYCLQPLVVVSRS
-81 SDEQPLDKV
+81 SDEQPLDKT
-90 HAAKVNEQWEVVDG
+90 HAAEANEQWEVVDG

-127 YQTRKNSAEF
+127 YQTRRDSADF
-137 LNNITAAEAK
+137 LNTITTKGEK
-147 TNAETNIDFHHICQA
+147 DAETNIDFYRIYEA
-162 VKVICEWLLKTI
+162 YKKIDEWL
-174 TGLEAVSAKNVGA
+174 
-187 NINSCQ
+187 
-193 TVDVIRK
+193 
-200 WLEESKKLEELK
+200 
-212 KETVEHFQKV
+212 KEIDGKQKERFQDI
-222 LLNRVKFIWYET
+222 LLHRVKFIWYET
-234 EEDPKEVFARLNI
+234 KEDPKEVFTRLNI

-260 LLLNKSNFDSS
+260 LLLNKFNFGSS

-297 EFWLFLNVPGDE
+297 EFWLFLNAPGDE

-320 ICRCDMLGCKDEK
+320 ICCCDMLGCKDEK

-348 LAVQKQKKISL
+348 LAVQKQKEISL
-359 AQAVRTIWEKVREIF
+359 VQAVRTIWESVREIF

-397 RRVDEIYKQWMTNS
+397 RRVDEIYKQWNDS
-411 AKSKF
+411 DNKSGFIEK
-416 KEYLISTIK
+416 YLTEEIK
-425 GIIPYK
+425 KTIPYK
-431 KSEEIENTVY
+431 DIENTVY
-441 EVDREG
+441 EVEG
-447 SQIKGGSKTNCR
+447 PLQTKGGSKTNCR

-475 ILSTNAKY
+475 ILSANAKY

-490 FPFHLYKS
+490 FPFHLYKL

-508 NTENGLNNIQSQR
+508 NTENGLDNIQSQR

-530 LQDKTLRDQIQK
+530 LQDEAYQTLRDQIQE
-542 FFKQYAGKAYEQSE
+542 FFTGKTSEQSE
-556 DSAKQTA
+556 DSDKQTK
-563 RDEAFTELKHQIED
+563 RDEQFTKLKKQIED
-577 VGGNNRLSQN
+577 IGGSKRLGQI

-616 VIIGKDQGKKFN
+616 VIIGKDQGEKFN
-628 PLTIDENRLIKESSP
+628 PPTIIENGQIVLGSV
-643 TENGSS
+643 ENGSS

-676 ADANAYKD
+676 ADAEAYKD